1 MTKFIQLHALTVY
14 APSNLNRDDT
24 GRPKTAKFGGAE
36 RLRISSQ
43 ALKRAIRTSANFRE
57 RLAGNLGERTQ
68 RLGEVISAHLRKS
81 GVDDAKALEITRI
94 VAGIFGKIE
103 DAKDKP
109 QTNIKQL
116 AFISPEEKVAAFELA
131 DRLVK
136 DGIDAF
142 KDKKQAE
149 LAAGLLRRADTAA
162 DIAMFGR
169 MLADNPDYN
178 REAAV
183 QVAHAITT
191 HKVVVE
197 DDFYTAVDDLKTSAE
212 DAGAGFIGELGFG
225 SGVFYLYASIDRDLL
240 LKNLGGDPALARKAI
255 EAFVEGFAK
264 ARPSGKQNSFA
275 AHALANYLRVEK
287 GSQQPR
293 SLAAAFFKPV
303 WGDDLLAKSVEALEG
318 DDRKGGLIAQMNGV
332 YGALFDDARTLRAIP
347 GRPWDPGH
355 DSTLEQIVA
364 FAASE

>member
-68 RLGEVISAHLRKS
+68 RLGDLINAHLKKS
-81 GVDDAKALEITRI
+81 GVEDAKALEITRI
-94 VAGIFGKIE
+94 VAGAFGKIE

-109 QTNIKQL
+109 QTYIKQL
-116 AFISPEEKVAAFELA
+116 AFISPEERIAALDLA
-131 DRLVK
+131 DRLVAEGADSVKK
-136 DGIDAF
+136 D
-142 KDKKQAE
+142 E
-149 LAAGLLRRADTAA
+149 LAGKLLRHADTAA

-225 SGVFYLYASIDRDLL
+225 SGVFYLYACIDRELL
-240 LKNLGGDPALARKAI
+240 VKNLGGDAALARKAI
-255 EAFVEGFAK
+255 EAFVEGFAT
-264 ARPSGKQNSFA
+264 ATTQRQAEQLRSACAAPTICASRRAASSRAASPPRSSNPSG
-275 AHALANYLRVEK
+275 EK
-287 GSQQPR
+287 TCSTAPSPR
-293 SLAAAFFKPV
+293 SK
-303 WGDDLLAKSVEALEG
+303 AKTG
-318 DDRKGGLIAQMNGV
+318 
-332 YGALFDDARTLRAIP
+332 
-347 GRPWDPGH
+347 
-355 DSTLEQIVA
+355 
-364 FAASE
+364 